1 MREWSKSDELDGLDE
16 SRIMADTKP
25 RRKITADELAKH
37 NTDEDAWM
45 AIHGLVLDLNKEF
58 LDEHPG
64 GPDVVTALAGK
75 DGTQD
80 FEDISHSD
88 SAREWANKLVIGY
101 MEGAAE
107 EEEELKTKR
116 VPKHSEAAKAGGA
129 GGIGAFVPAVVVLAL
144 AIAAYFFLNKA

>member
-1 MREWSKSDELDGLDE
+1 
-16 SRIMADTKP
+16 
-25 RRKITADELAKH
+25 
-37 NTDEDAWM
+37 M